1 MTGRTP
7 RSRGFTLIELMIVV
21 GIISI
26 LASVAIPE
34 FTRLTLR
41 AKAAERHEVMQRIKK
56 AVADVFVQQG
66 HIPGGLIMP
75 GAFEP
80 AIPLTMAKRMP
91 NWKAPGWVDI
101 FRSTEEIEGAL
112 YYSYFFR
119 ADDTV
124 SPPTLEIWSMGDLDG
139 DGLPSTKYLRYQR
152 VNGVY
157 QTDESDTTC
166 TWVCPP
172 LGGEDMFTF

>member
-7 RSRGFTLIELMIVV
+7 RHRGFTLIELMVVV
-21 GIISI
+21 GIIGI

-56 AVADVFVQQG
+56 AVSDVFVQQG
-66 HIPGGLIMP
+66 HIPGGVIQP
-75 GAFEP
+75 AAFEP

-91 NWKAPGWVDI
+91 NWKAPGWDDI

-112 YYSYFFR
+112 YYSYYFR

-124 SPPTLEIWSMGDLDG
+124 IPPSLEIWAMGDLDG
-139 DGLPSTKYLRYQR
+139 DGVPSTKYVRYQR